1 MAVLLREKVDIRGV
15 ETEIKVFRPSGALS
29 REHREQA
36 EALDEFLS
44 DEMPLIADRIMQMSK
59 IKPLKKWYQFGKEL
73 RKIVD
78 DNELVLRTDVQ
89 NGLIWE
95 AIKQHLP
102 ESFGIKGAGVARH
115 ANDDYDGSRGH
126 LPECYAIS
134 KHAWKDVQWLKRW
147 VDWSD
152 IYHRESM
159 WQDKRILRSMHKEI
173 KRMEQYPSKDVLRDI
188 LKRLSAQTTGK
199 DITVLDDSVIAEKV
213 HHAFEQAQPV
223 HA

>member
-1 MAVLLREKVDIRGV
+1 MAVLLRETTDIRGV

-36 EALDEFLS
+36 EALDKFLS
-44 DEMPLIADRIMQMSK
+44 DEVPLIADRIMRMSK
-59 IKPLKKWYQFGKEL
+59 IKPLKKWYEFGKEL

-78 DNELVLRTDVQ
+78 NNDLVLRTDIQ
-89 NGLIWE
+89 NGLVWE

-102 ESFGIKGAGVARH
+102 ESFGIKGAGVARD
-115 ANDDYDGSRGH
+115 ANADYDGSRGH

-134 KHAWKDVQWLKRW
+134 EHAWKDVQWLKRW
-147 VDWSD
+147 VDWTY
-152 IYHRESM
+152 IYYRESM
-159 WQDKRILRSMHKEI
+159 WRDKRVLRFMHREI
-173 KRMEQYPSKDVLRDI
+173 ERMDEYPSQEVMRDI

-199 DITVLDDSVIAEKV
+199 DISVLDDSEIVRKV

>member
-1 MAVLLREKVDIRGV
+1 MTVLLREKAIIRGEEV
-15 ETEIKVFRPSGALS
+15 EMQIFRPSGTLS
-29 REHREQA
+29 KEKQDRA
-36 EALDEFLS
+36 ERLDDFLAKVVPPMA
-44 DEMPLIADRIMQMSK
+44 ERVMCFPKNQ
-59 IKPLKKWYQFGKEL
+59 PLKKWYQFGKEL

-102 ESFGIKGAGVARH
+102 KSFGIKGAGVARN

-147 VDWSD
+147 VDWTY
-152 IYHRESM
+152 IYYRESM
-159 WQDKRILRSMHKEI
+159 WRDERILRFMHEEI
-173 KRMEQYPSKDVLRDI
+173 ERMGEYPSKDVLRDL
-188 LKRLSAQTTGK
+188 LKHLSAQTTGK
-199 DITVLDDSVIAEKV
+199 DIKILDDSVIAEKV
-213 HHAFEQAQPV
+213 HHAFEQTQLV
-223 HA
+223 SV

>member
-1 MAVLLREKVDIRGV
+1 MTVLLREKADIRGV

-36 EALDEFLS
+36 EALDKFLS
-44 DEMPLIADRIMQMSK
+44 DEVPLIADRIMQMSK
-59 IKPLKKWYQFGKEL
+59 IKPLKKWYEFGKEL

-78 DNELVLRTDVQ
+78 DNDLVLRTDVQ

-102 ESFGIKGAGVARH
+102 ESFGIKGAGVARD
-115 ANDDYDGSRGH
+115 ANADYDGSRGH

-134 KHAWKDVQWLKRW
+134 KHAWKDVRWLKRW
-147 VDWSD
+147 VDWTY
-152 IYHRESM
+152 IYYRESM
-159 WQDKRILRSMHKEI
+159 WRDVRILRFLHEEI
-173 KRMEQYPSKDVLRDI
+173 ERMGEYPSQEVLRDL
-188 LKRLSAQTTGK
+188 LKHLSAQTTGK
-199 DITVLDDSVIAEKV
+199 NIKILDDSVIAEKV
-213 HHAFEQAQPV
+213 HHAFEQVQPV

>member
-1 MAVLLREKVDIRGV
+1 MTVLLREKVDIRGV

-36 EALDEFLS
+36 EALDKFLS
-44 DEMPLIADRIMQMSK
+44 GEVPLIAERVMRLPKSR
-59 IKPLKKWYQFGKEL
+59 PLKKWYEFGKEL
-73 RKIVD
+73 RDIVD

-102 ESFGIKGAGVARH
+102 ESFGIKGAGVARD
-115 ANDDYDGSRGH
+115 ANEDYDGSRGH

-134 KHAWKDVQWLKRW
+134 KHAWEDVQWLKRW

-159 WQDKRILRSMHKEI
+159 WQDKRILRSMCKEI
-173 KRMEQYPSKDVLRDI
+173 KQMEQYPSKDVLRDI
-188 LKRLSAQTTGK
+188 LKLLSAQTTGK
-199 DITVLDDSVIAEKV
+199 NIKILDDSVIAEKV
-213 HHAFEQAQPV
+213 HHAFEQVQPV